1 MGERAEPKQQK
12 NPKPDESLP
21 EKAKKQPEAY
31 GSEKLSED
39 DELTKQGH
47 D

>member
-1 MGERAEPKQQK
+1 MDDRAEPKQQQH
-12 NPKPDESLP
+12 PKPDESLP
-21 EKAKKQPEAY
+21 EKAKEKPEAY

-39 DELTKQGH
+39 DDLTKRGH